1 MANTQQSMS
10 LTNIQ
15 TTVNMSV
22 VVIGAQK
29 LETQLTGIR
38 AKIGVFKKS
47 MEDSGL
53 GKLDVGAFIKGG
65 GLLDP
70 FISGIKK
77 AIKAENEL
85 ADNTRKTTQLKA
97 PEVSLGNTATH
108 LKQFNDAM
116 DGVSLKMGQAL
127 LPAVNSV
134 VTALTPMIS
143 AVGEFVANNPS
154 LVEGLAAAAVAFTV
168 VTTGAMGAAAVL
180 GLLASPIGIIAA
192 VVAVAAGLIVAY
204 WKPISGF
211 FSGIWKTM
219 QGAAESTFSV
229 FRSLFNWK
237 PLEALA
243 KSWAPLSEFFG
254 SLWDGIKAVAAPVID
269 FFKTLFSWHPLVI
282 VANNWQPLVGL
293 FSAIWD
299 LLRALAVPVMS
310 FFKKLFDWSPLGM
323 VLNNWKPLVGFFSA
337 TWDVLRA
344 LAAPVVDFFKGLF
357 DWSPMALVSAAWDP
371 LSNYFSGLWQTLE
384 VMAQPVV
391 DFFKGLFDWSPM
403 ALVSAAWDPLS
414 NYFSGL
420 WQTLEVM
427 AQPVVDFF
435 KGLFDWSPMAQV
447 SAAWQPLSEFF
458 SGLWDSLTS
467 VTAPVGELFKTLFD
481 WSPMQMITEHWTPI
495 IAWFSGLW
503 EKLKAIIEPIKDLF
517 GGSFSGFIA
526 KITGKVEGLAEAQQ
540 KTNAEGKGELA
551 PAFFGASNDQ
561 SSLSSDL
568 PKGSNALVQQSAAN
582 NRAQL
587 EGGLTVRFENAPAG
601 MRTDQPQTNQPG
613 LAVTS
618 QIGYRSLSLGGS
630 NELA

>member
-38 AKIGVFKKS
+38 AKIATFKKS

-77 AIKAENEL
+77 AIKAENEFE
-85 ADNTRKTTQLKA
+85 DNTRKTAKLKA
-97 PEVSLGNTATH
+97 PEVSLGKTATN

-116 DGVSLKMGQAL
+116 DDVSLKMGQAL

-211 FSGIWKTM
+211 FSGIWKAM

-243 KSWAPLSEFFG
+243 KSWGAISGFVSELWVSVGEATAQTWDAIKSVFDWSPMAIIEGAWAPFSEFFG
-254 SLWDGIKAVAAPVID
+254 SLWEGVKAVAAPVID

-323 VLNNWKPLVGFFSA
+323 VINNWKPLVGFFSA

-357 DWSPMALVSAAWDP
+357 DWSPMALVSAVWDP

-391 DFFKGLFDWSPM
+391 DFFKS
-403 ALVSAAWDPLS
+403 
-414 NYFSGL
+414 
-420 WQTLEVM
+420 
-427 AQPVVDFF
+427 
-435 KGLFDWSPMAQV
+435 LFDWSPMAQV
-447 SAAWQPLSEFF
+447 SAAWEPLSGFF

-481 WSPMQMITEHWTPI
+481 WSPMEMVTANWTPI

-526 KITGKVEGLAEAQQ
+526 KITGKVEGLTEAQQ

-613 LAVTS
+613 LAMTS